1 MIQILWV
8 ESVGVITLSIIP
20 PHYKS
25 YSTQKSLSVSKTI
38 GRECFGRMKRR
49 KGYRLTSNSEKE
61 NWRRINSVLHLK
73 ESMPLRVITP
83 LWAIY

>member
-8 ESVGVITLSIIP
+8 ESVGAITLWIIP

-49 KGYRLTSNSEKE
+49 KGYRLTSNSDKE